1 MVCPACVSAVIL
13 AQLPAISAAA
23 AVSAAGVK
31 LAFDKRMP
39 VKGGGK
45 PHQKVL
51 KVRAVSGTSL
61 IDDRWKHVVTV
72 CYAWQYLIILLMA
85 MCFRSFAVHLNF

>member
-1 MVCPACVSAVIL
+1 MVCPACVSAAIL

-31 LAFDKRMP
+31 LAFDKRFQ

-51 KVRAVSGTSL
+51 KV
-61 IDDRWKHVVTV
+61 
-72 CYAWQYLIILLMA
+72 
-85 MCFRSFAVHLNF
+85 